1 MSRSTLAWNTGNSA
15 FAIDRRQVVAVL
27 DAPVLAPIPFAP
39 SWLRGVCNRYGR
51 AVAVIDCGQ
60 LAGDFDEP
68 APVVQVLVVPVAGAE
83 LGLAIPEPAVERLVN
98 RGGETRD
105 FYDRPDEADGVRV
118 VSVERLV
125 HTIAEWL
132 GGTPG
137 T

>member
-1 MSRSTLAWNTGNSA
+1 MSRSTLAWKAGNSA
-15 FAIDRRQVVAVL
+15 FAVDRRLVVAVI
-27 DAPVLAPIPFAP
+27 DDPVLAPIPFAP

-51 AVAVIDCGQ
+51 AVAVVDCAQ
-60 LAGDFDEP
+60 LAGDFDDP
-68 APVVQVLVVPVAGAE
+68 APVFQVLVVPVAGAE
-83 LGLAIPEPAVERLVN
+83 LGLAVPELATERLVN

-105 FYDRPDEADGVRV
+105 FYDRPDEPDGVRV

>member
-1 MSRSTLAWNTGNSA
+1 MSRSTLAWTDGKSA
-15 FAIDRRQVVAVL
+15 FAVERKHVVAVL
-27 DAPVLAPIPFAP
+27 DNPQLAPIPFAP

-51 AVAVIDCGQ
+51 AVAVVDCAQ
-60 LAGDFDEP
+60 LAGQWDEP
-68 APVVQVLVVPVAGAE
+68 APVIQVLVVPVGGVE
-83 LGLAIPEPAVERLVN
+83 LGLGLPAPAVERLIN

-105 FYDRPDEADGVRV
+105 FYDRPDEPDGVRV

-125 HTIAEWL
+125 STIAEWL